1 MKITPSS
8 PKSPTGLFPIESIG
22 RTEEFEAK
30 TRCSRSNK
38 ERSQYRV
45 YVADSSSKE
54 EASPTGTPSII
65 QGTNSDNTDT
75 GDNPP
80 SLSDSVCS
88 RHCKVVNMQSRG
100 ACGTPIR
107 CILSEATE

>member
-8 PKSPTGLFPIESIG
+8 SKSPTGLFPIESIG

-45 YVADSSSKE
+45 HVADSSSKE
-54 EASPTGTPSII
+54 EASPTGTPSMI
-65 QGTNSDNTDT
+65 QGTNSDNTDA

-80 SLSDSVCS
+80 SLSDSV
-88 RHCKVVNMQSRG
+88 
-100 ACGTPIR
+100 
-107 CILSEATE
+107 ATR